1 MTGPP
6 GLRFRLE
13 RHASLPST
21 NDRARTAAELGAPEG
36 LWILADEQTAGR
48 GRLGRSWRSPA
59 GNFHGSLLL
68 RPDRP
73 LAECATLSLVAALAV
88 AEAVEALTA
97 GRLRPRVKWPNDVLV
112 GRAKF
117 AGILP
122 EAIGGADGS
131 CDALILGIGVNLAH
145 HPEDLGRPATSL
157 PALGEP
163 APRVEIF
170 LEALCGPLG
179 ARYAA
184 WREGGFAAVRE
195 AWLARAVGLGQ
206 PVRLAVGGVVHE
218 GRLADLGRDG
228 SILLESPMGC
238 LERFGT
244 GELFLD
250 PPPGTAAGEA
260 DAGFATAAES
270 SSRGAG
276 RL

>member
-1 MTGPP
+1 MTGAPV
-6 GLRFRLE
+6 LRFRLE

-21 NDRARTAAELGAPEG
+21 NDRARTAAELGEPEG
-36 LWILADEQTAGR
+36 LWILAEEQTAGR
-48 GRLGRSWRSPA
+48 GRLGRSWRSPR

-88 AEAVEALTA
+88 AEAIEALTA

-112 GRAKF
+112 GRAKL

-122 EAIGGADGS
+122 EAIGGADGR

-145 HPEDLGRPATSL
+145 HPVDLDRPATSL
-157 PALGEP
+157 TGLEEP
-163 APRVEIF
+163 APGIEAF
-170 LEALCGPLG
+170 LEVLCGPLE
-179 ARYAA
+179 ARYAR
-184 WREGGFAAVRE
+184 WREGGFAALRE
-195 AWLARAVGLGQ
+195 AWLARAVGIGE
-206 PVRLAVGGVVHE
+206 PVRLVVGGAAHE

-228 SILLESPMGC
+228 SILLESPTGC

-250 PPPGTAAGEA
+250 PPPGAGAEGVEAA
-260 DAGFATAAES
+260 FAIAAES